1 MINHEVV
8 VNKIEKLEGK
18 LKQLYV
24 LITRPQTTVDEYK
37 TTIKN
42 AEEILEEVKA
52 MVQRNK

>member
-24 LITRPQTTVDEYK
+24 LITRPQTTIDEYK